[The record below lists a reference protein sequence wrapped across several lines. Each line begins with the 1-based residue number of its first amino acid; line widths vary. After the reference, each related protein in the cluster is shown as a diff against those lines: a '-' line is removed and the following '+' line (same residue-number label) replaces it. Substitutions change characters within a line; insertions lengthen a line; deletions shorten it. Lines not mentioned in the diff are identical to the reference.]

1 MPTAFRVSWDRV
13 CCGKILKYDGD
24 ECSQCGDVRDDLYGC
39 EYCGDSFCEEH
50 LMSDEG
56 VDVSGYRGEID
67 SGHPIENHEGFT
79 GGAYCGECASN
90 MINDGSLDDEGNP
103 IPDEEYEGLEVAL
116 PQMSPRP
123 INPLANAS
131 AEDLMAMT
139 DPVDGNERT
148 IQMAVREIQRRME
161 EGSVEERT
169 KLGAMTENQLNT
181 MGQKLGRNP
190 MIAVPPSMQDREFG
204 FPGDFTDKFASAD
217 AFTSAWDVVKRER
230 I

>member
-56 VDVSGYRGEID
+56 VDVSGYRGEVD
-67 SGHPIENHEGFT
+67 SGHPIENHAEFT

-90 MINDGSLDDEGNP
+90 MVNDGSLDDEGNP
-103 IPDEEYEGLEVAL
+103 IPDDEEMPVPPNQEVAV
-116 PQMSPRP
+116 PE
-123 INPLANAS
+123 NPLAEMSDAELAQRVNALTGTGDPFLEELIMEATRRTVHGEPDERANIS
-131 AEDLMAMT
+131 AQLEGVA
-139 DPVDGNERT
+139 NERL
-148 IQMAVREIQRRME
+148 RR
-161 EGSVEERT
+161 
-169 KLGAMTENQLNT
+169 LGQDPRLIT
-181 MGQKLGRNP
+181 
-190 MIAVPPSMQDREFG
+190 PPVGNNLDYG
-204 FPGDFTDKFASAD
+204 FPEGFTDKFASAD